1 MEAGE
6 NSTLCM
12 CILSGGRGKQHPVH
26 VHAPTRSQ
34 NQLKAV
40 ENGEAPA
47 KKVTYLSTNQHSI
60 RMATKKSTR
69 RGAGGVVQG

>member
-1 MEAGE
+1 M
-6 NSTLCM
+6 
-12 CILSGGRGKQHPVH
+12 H